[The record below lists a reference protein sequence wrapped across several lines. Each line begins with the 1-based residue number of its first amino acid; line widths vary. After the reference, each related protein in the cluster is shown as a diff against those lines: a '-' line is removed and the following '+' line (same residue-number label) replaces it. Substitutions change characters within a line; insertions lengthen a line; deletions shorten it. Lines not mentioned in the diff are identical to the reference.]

1 MIFDASQW
9 ATQWDE
15 VAKLTDGITNEDPRF
30 DRLLECLDA
39 MEELYRNGSSTACGF
54 FLLLK
59 RKIEKGVRMSAEE
72 VEQWAVQKKG
82 N

>member
-9 ATQWDE
+9 AQQWND
-15 VAKLTDGITNEDPRF
+15 VAKLTDGITKEDPRF
-30 DRLLECLDA
+30 ERILEYLDA
-39 MEELYRNGSSTACGF
+39 MDEMYRNGSSMACGF

-72 VEQWAVQKKG
+72 VERWAVRRKG